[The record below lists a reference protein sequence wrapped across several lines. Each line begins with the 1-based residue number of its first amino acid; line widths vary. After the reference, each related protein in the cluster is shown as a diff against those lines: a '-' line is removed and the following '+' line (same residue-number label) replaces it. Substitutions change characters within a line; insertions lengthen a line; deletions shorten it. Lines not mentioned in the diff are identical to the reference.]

1 METELTAGH
10 DIRAWFTGE
19 DGSCILNVTISPAD
33 PSGAEGDSLPI
44 LRCLVSDLCNYV
56 DQLVELQGAQI
67 SSTEAYVEPLVLVKH
82 RFLVLRLQHERH
94 PTSACLRLDRRR
106 GTNTSGLRACVPFVE
121 TEANDQAMFTITGN
135 VTRPGEL
142 ENKQTFEREPTL
154 KHLRFMLRI
163 VCDRLGGYK
172 AWPTNCWLFCSVL
185 QELLA
190 DTHVGKFELGELQH
204 RDIGREVRRLIYSD
218 YIALVCDALSAAEQ
232 GSLQHGSQQIN
243 EDEYPPEGAADAP
256 PVTHPEHPT
265 PNVLES
271 DTSEGQFSDPSSA
284 GMQQSPSTL
293 QVIPNTGPIA
303 GGVDIAVLGMNF
315 PRSSCCF
322 FGSNKAAIR
331 QWGGG
336 WLTCTLP
343 QVTGP
348 GSVDVTI
355 QLDDG
360 SILVAS
366 PQRFTYLQ

>member
-33 PSGAEGDSLPI
+33 PSGTESDSLNI
-44 LRCLVSDLCNYV
+44 LVSDLCNYV
-56 DQLVELQGAQI
+56 DQLVELQAAQI
-67 SSTEAYVEPLVLVKH
+67 SSTEAYVEPLVVKH
-82 RFLVLRLQHERH
+82 RFLVLRLQRERD

-106 GTNTSGLRACVPFVE
+106 GTNTSTLRACVPFVE
-121 TEANDQAMFTITGN
+121 TEANDQAMFTIDGN
-135 VTRPGEL
+135 VTRQGDEC
-142 ENKQTFEREPTL
+142 ENKQTFKGEPTL

-190 DTHVGKFELGELQH
+190 DAHAGTFELGELQH

-218 YIALVCDALSAAEQ
+218 YVALVCDALSAAEQ

-243 EDEYPPEGAADAP
+243 QDEYPPEGAADAP

-284 GMQQSPSTL
+284 GMQQSPSIL
-293 QVIPNTGPIA
+293 HVIPNTGPVA
-303 GGVDIAVLGMNF
+303 GGVEIAVLGLNF

-322 FGSNKAAIR
+322 FGSNEAVIR
-331 QWGGG
+331 QWDGG
-336 WLTCTLP
+336 WLACTLP
-343 QVTGP
+343 QVMGP
-348 GSVDVTI
+348 GPVDVTI